1 MELIHQL
8 TNGPRPTSQFDL
20 VDDGK
25 KIGML
30 QLRHTHGSPSLGM
43 PEGFGNNIYYEIEP
57 EYREKGNGK
66 KILALGLDEA
76 RKIGLKEVRLTV
88 FEDNPSS
95 FFTFRFSLFIISSTF
110 STILLILGPKKSRP
124 NLIACSRLCCL

>member
-95 FFTFRFSLFIISSTF
+95 QKIIEANGGVMIDKQLNGETK
-110 STILLILGPKKSRP
+110 TMVRLYR
-124 NLIACSRLCCL
+124 IAL